1 MNKKKVKKSSGYFSR
16 KKAEWSNMNLWN
28 GEDLC
33 KLDWIFSLLILA
45 VLFVLCAHSDVK
57 LTGNRSFLMY
67 EHFSDFYQASY
78 EQSGGYWA
86 NYLPSTFLAYA
97 IWNLPLYLTGHA
109 PEAILTNSF
118 INIMWYKLLPVI
130 LYFVTAQLMYRIGK
144 KMGFGEK
151 KALLCKFAFLV
162 FPMGVFSQFIF
173 SQYDIFT
180 VFFIVLG
187 FYLFLQGKM
196 WQFALAF
203 GVAATFKYHAVLYF
217 FVLLLLKEKKIRN
230 LIKYTVLMVLPVAVE
245 IVSNLGSEA
254 FRRNV
259 FGFGVLEY
267 VQKPFALGFFGGI
280 NLLAAVAAFVLVW
293 AYQKKVETSDETYS
307 WAIFFCVAVSFA
319 IFGFST
325 WNPQWIL
332 LMVPFLVL
340 NIMISG
346 NGNLLLMVTNIF
358 MLAMYMF
365 CSQSMVDERVLNSGI
380 LKYILKDRE
389 FAVRMWD
396 LYGFHDQELLCTAM
410 WVVLV
415 IYVVFGHPR
424 YHCRKGSIMAKG
436 LVWQIRAA
444 FLFGVAAFVIPMSVC
459 AAGVLQGKVNF
470 FDNSRQNME
479 MENVVMLEEN
489 QPVVQ
494 EFIADGNTLS
504 DIKIRVYTQPGTEV
518 SSLNVLL
525 RDKETGDVLYENRG
539 DTYGI
544 KENTAL
550 YSFLKEAVSVENGK
564 IYELEISSDAVS
576 GGGIGLYCVMNHKG
590 SELLTEVPLQE
601 KSSRAESLEKRSL
614 QMCVSGVQ

>member
-1 MNKKKVKKSSGYFSR
+1 MSL
-16 KKAEWSNMNLWN
+16 WSTD
-28 GEDLC
+28 DLC
-33 KLDWIFSLLILA
+33 RLDWIFSFLILA

-67 EHFSDFYQASY
+67 EHFTDFYQASY

-86 NYLPSTFLAYA
+86 NYLPSTFVAYA
-97 IWNLPLYLTGHA
+97 IWNLPLYLTGHV

-130 LYFVTAQLMYRIGK
+130 LYFITAQLMYRIGK
-144 KMGFGEK
+144 EMGFGEK
-151 KALLCKFAFLV
+151 KSLLCKFAFLV

-180 VFFIVLG
+180 VFFMVLG
-187 FYLFLQGKM
+187 FYLFLKWKM

-203 GVAATFKYHAVLYF
+203 GMAATFKYHAVLYF
-217 FVLLLLKEKKIRN
+217 LALLLLKEKKIRN
-230 LIKYTVLMVLPVAVE
+230 LIRYTVLMALPLAVE
-245 IVSNLGSEA
+245 ILPNLGSEA

-259 FGFGVLEY
+259 FGFGALEY
-267 VQKPFALGFFGGI
+267 VQKPFALGFFSGI

-293 AYQKKVETSDETYS
+293 AYQRKAETKGELES
-307 WAIFFCVAVSFA
+307 WAVFFCVAVSFA

-358 MLAMYMF
+358 MLAMYIF

-396 LYGFHDQELLCTAM
+396 LYRFHDQELLCTAM
-410 WVVLV
+410 WIVLV

-424 YHCRKGSIMAKG
+424 YHSRKGTAVAKG
-436 LVWQIRAA
+436 LVWQIRSA
-444 FLFGVAAFVIPMSVC
+444 FLFGVAAFVIPMLVC
-459 AAGVLQGKVNF
+459 AMGVLQGKMNF
-470 FDNSRQNME
+470 LDNSRQNME
-479 MENVVMLEEN
+479 MENVVMLEED

-494 EFIADGNTLS
+494 EFTADGTTLS
-504 DIKIRVYTQPGTEV
+504 NIKIRVYTQVGAKPAG
-518 SSLNVLL
+518 LNVTL
-525 RDKETGDVLYENRG
+525 RDKETGEMLYESKG

-550 YSFLKEAVSVENGK
+550 YSFLKQPVSVESGK
-564 IYELEISSDAVS
+564 TYELEISSDAAAGS
-576 GGGIGLYCVMNHKG
+576 GIGLYCVTDKKG
-590 SELLTEVPLQE
+590 QELLTVAPAGEEGADP
-601 KSSRAESLEKRSL
+601 AAEKRCL
-614 QMCVSGVQ
+614 QMCVSGIQ

>member
-1 MNKKKVKKSSGYFSR
+1 MNKKKEKNTPGYFSR
-16 KKAEWSNMNLWN
+16 KKAEWEGMRLWN
-28 GEDLC
+28 GEELC
-33 KLDWIFSLLILA
+33 RLDWIFSFLILA

-67 EHFSDFYQASY
+67 EHFTDFYQASY

-130 LYFVTAQLMYRIGK
+130 LYFITAQLMYRIGK
-144 KMGFGEK
+144 EMGFGEK
-151 KALLCKFAFLV
+151 KSLLCKFAFLV

-180 VFFIVLG
+180 VFFMVLG
-187 FYLFLQGKM
+187 FYLFLTGKM

-203 GVAATFKYHAVLYF
+203 GMAATFKYHAVLYF
-217 FVLLLLKEKKIRN
+217 LVLLLLKEKKIRN
-230 LIKYTVLMVLPVAVE
+230 LIRYTILMAVPLAVE
-245 IVSNLGSEA
+245 ILPNMGSEA

-259 FGFGVLEY
+259 FGFGALEY
-267 VQKPFALGFFGGI
+267 VQKPFALGFFSGI

-293 AYQKKVETSDETYS
+293 AYQRKTETKGELES
-307 WAIFFCVAVSFA
+307 WAVFFCVAVSFA

-332 LMVPFLVL
+332 LMAPFLVL

-358 MLAMYMF
+358 MLAMYIF

-396 LYGFHDQELLCTAM
+396 IYRFHDQELLCTAM
-410 WVVLV
+410 WIVLV

-424 YHCRKGSIMAKG
+424 YHSRKGEVVAKG
-436 LVWQIRAA
+436 LIWQIRSA
-444 FLFGVAAFVIPMSVC
+444 FLFGVAAFVIPMLVC
-459 AAGVLQGKVNF
+459 AMGVLQGKVNF

-494 EFIADGNTLS
+494 EFTADGTTLS
-504 DIKIRVYTQPGTEV
+504 NIKIRVFTQAGTEPV
-518 SSLNVLL
+518 SLEIAL
-525 RDKETGDVLYENRG
+525 RDKTTGELLYESKG

-550 YSFLKEAVSVENGK
+550 YSFLKQPVAVENGK
-564 IYELEISSDAVS
+564 TYELEISSDAS
-576 GGGIGLYCVMNHKG
+576 AGEGIGLYCVTDKKG
-590 SELLTEVPLQE
+590 QELLTEAPSGE
-601 KSSRAESLEKRSL
+601 EADGPAAAEKRCL
-614 QMCVSGVQ
+614 QMCISGIQ

>member
-1 MNKKKVKKSSGYFSR
+1 MNKKKTKNGPGFFSR
-16 KKAEWSNMNLWN
+16 KKAEWGRMSLWS
-28 GEDLC
+28 GEELC
-33 KLDWIFSLLILA
+33 RLDWIVSFLVLA
-45 VLFVLCAHSDVK
+45 VLFVLCVHSDVK

-67 EHFSDFYQASY
+67 EHFTDFYEASY

-97 IWNLPLYLTGHA
+97 VWNLPLYLTGHT

-118 INIMWYKLLPVI
+118 VNIMWYKLLPVI

-144 KMGFGEK
+144 EMGFGERK
-151 KALLCKFAFLV
+151 SLLCKFAFLV

-180 VFFIVLG
+180 VFFMVLG
-187 FYLFLQGKM
+187 FYLFLRGKM

-203 GVAATFKYHAVLYF
+203 GAAATFKYHAVLYF
-217 FVLLLLKEKKIRN
+217 LVLLLLKEKKIRH
-230 LIKYTVLMVLPVAVE
+230 LIKYTVIMAVPLAVE
-245 IVSNLGSEA
+245 ILPNLGSEA

-259 FGFGVLEY
+259 FGFGALEY
-267 VQKPFALGFFGGI
+267 VQKPFALGFFSGI
-280 NLLAAVAAFVLVW
+280 NLLAGVAAFVLVW
-293 AYQKKVETSDETYS
+293 AYQRKAETQEETGS
-307 WAIFFCVAVSFA
+307 WAVFFCVAVSFA

-332 LMVPFLVL
+332 LMAPFLVL

-358 MLAMYMF
+358 MLAMYIF

-380 LKYILKDRE
+380 LKYVLKDRE

-396 LYGFHDQELLCTAM
+396 LYRFHDQELLCTAM
-410 WVVLV
+410 WIVLV

-424 YHCRKGSIMAKG
+424 YHSRKGRIMAKG

-444 FLFGVAAFVIPMSVC
+444 FLFGVAAFVVPMSVC
-459 AAGVLQGKVNF
+459 AMGVLQGKVNF

-479 MENVVMLEEN
+479 MENVVRLEEN

-494 EFIADGNTLS
+494 EFTADGTTLS
-504 DIKIRVYTQPGTEV
+504 DIRIRVYTETGMEL
-518 SSLNVLL
+518 SSLKVCV
-525 RDKETGDVLYENRG
+525 RDKESGQVLYENQG

-550 YSFLKEAVSVENGK
+550 YSFLKKSVSVEQGK
-564 IYELEISSDAVS
+564 TYELEITSDAAA
-576 GGGIGLYCVMNHKG
+576 GGGIGLYCVTSEKSG
-590 SELLTEVPLQE
+590 ELLTKVPSE
-601 KSSRAESLEKRSL
+601 AEDTGESVPENRSL

>member
-1 MNKKKVKKSSGYFSR
+1 MNKKKTKNGPGYLQR
-16 KKAEWSNMNLWN
+16 KKDQWNSMLLWKAD
-28 GEDLC
+28 ELC
-33 KLDWIFSLLILA
+33 RLDWILSFLILA
-45 VLFVLCAHSDVK
+45 GLFVLCVHSDVK

-67 EHFSDFYQASY
+67 EHFTDFYEASY
-78 EQSGGYWA
+78 RQSGGYWA

-97 IWNLPLYLTGHA
+97 IWNLPLYLTGHG

-118 INIMWYKLLPVI
+118 INLMWYKLLPVI
-130 LYFVTAQLMYRIGK
+130 LYFATAQLMYCIGK

-151 KALLCKFAFLV
+151 KSLMCKFAFLV

-196 WQFALAF
+196 WQSALLF
-203 GVAATFKYHAVLYF
+203 GVASTFKYHAVLYF
-217 FVLLLLKEKKIRN
+217 LVIFLLKEKKIRN
-230 LIKYTVLMVLPVAVE
+230 LLKYTGLMILPLAVE
-245 IVSNLGSEA
+245 ILPNLGSEA

-259 FGFGVLEY
+259 FGFGALEY
-267 VQKPFALGFFGGI
+267 VQKPFTLGFFGGI
-280 NLLAAVAAFVLVW
+280 NLLAAAAAFVLVW
-293 AYQKKVETSDETYS
+293 AYQKKAETEGETYS
-307 WAIFFCVAVSFA
+307 WAIFFCVAISFA

-332 LMVPFLVL
+332 LMAPFLVL

-358 MLAMYMF
+358 MLAMYIF
-365 CSQSMVDERVLNSGI
+365 CSQSMVDERVLNGGI
-380 LKYILKDRE
+380 LKYVLKDRE

-396 LYGFHDQELLCTAM
+396 LYRFHDQEMLCTAM
-410 WVVLV
+410 WVVLL

-424 YHCRKGSIMAKG
+424 YHSRKGESVAKG
-436 LVWQIRAA
+436 LIWQIRSA
-444 FLFGVAAFVIPMSVC
+444 FLFGVAAFVIPMLIC
-459 AAGVLQGKVNF
+459 AAGVLSGKVNF

-479 MENVVMLEEN
+479 MENVVMLEGN
-489 QPVVQ
+489 QPIVQ
-494 EFIADGNTLS
+494 EFTADGSVLS
-504 DIKIRVYTQPGTEV
+504 NIKIRVFTKPGTEP
-518 SSLNVLL
+518 SSLFVALK
-525 RDKETGDVLYENRG
+525 DKETGEILYEKDG

-550 YSFLKEAVSVENGK
+550 YSFLKKEIPVQKGRT
-564 IYELEISSDAVS
+564 YELELRSDAGV
-576 GGGIGLYCVMNHKG
+576 GEGIGLYCVTDKKG
-590 SELLTEVPLQE
+590 TEILTQAPEPE
-601 KSSRAESLEKRSL
+601 AGTAPAGSRSL